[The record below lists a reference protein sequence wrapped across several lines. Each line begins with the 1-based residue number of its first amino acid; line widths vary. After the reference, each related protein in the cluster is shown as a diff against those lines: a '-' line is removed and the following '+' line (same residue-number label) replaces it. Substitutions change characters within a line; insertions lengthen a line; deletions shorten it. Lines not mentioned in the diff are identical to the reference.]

1 MSERLFTVE
10 EAAARLNLHPK
21 TVRRHIR
28 DGRLTATRIGKSYRI
43 RAADLDAFAGIASGA
58 AEPGTPAR
66 TTCIVDLPHIPSE
79 GAGRLASFLHA
90 AAMAGDAGTP
100 PLHLET
106 AFDPAGSTM
115 KIVAIGI
122 PGDVARLL
130 ELLHLH
136 LKDRP

>member
-1 MSERLFTVE
+1 
-10 EAAARLNLHPK
+10 
-21 TVRRHIR
+21 
-28 DGRLTATRIGKSYRI
+28 
-43 RAADLDAFAGIASGA
+43 
-58 AEPGTPAR
+58 
-66 TTCIVDLPHIPSE
+66 
-79 GAGRLASFLHA
+79 
-90 AAMAGDAGTP
+90 MAGDAGTP